1 MRRLLVIVTFALLLP
16 LCTVSCRRDTVYADE
31 QSVRLEFSE
40 EKVTFDTVFATMGTT
55 TRMVRV
61 YNRSQHDIELSAV
74 TLKHGRASRFR
85 LNVDGDTSLT
95 AQHVELQAGD
105 SLHIFIQ
112 ACIDPNESNAP
123 FLRTDSIMFSNGQV
137 LPLEAYGRN
146 AIYHRLK
153 PGATTWYDSIDCAGF
168 RHDRPHVF
176 LAPAAVLE
184 GNTLT
189 LLPGD
194 ELYFAAGAMLVID
207 SAARLMAE
215 GTADEPILFS
225 SVRHDPWYRSLPG
238 QWQTVWFYNFSQGN
252 VMRHCV
258 VENAVGGLRCY
269 PGSTLAVSNTVVRNC
284 SDAGIIGQD
293 ATIKADTLLVYD
305 CLSTLVLIGGG
316 DYRFNRSTMANYW
329 SYASRDTT
337 GVIISNYYPVSAT
350 ELYADDM
357 VRARFT
363 DCIIYG
369 NRPREVSIGKIE
381 GFLMD
386 TSFVHSI
393 VRGGAWD
400 VDPLF
405 MDVENDDYRL
415 MDASPA
421 TGIGYPFDQ

>member
-1 MRRLLVIVTFALLLP
+1 MRKVLYVVMLALAAVVATG
-16 LCTVSCRRDTVYADE
+16 CQRDTVYADE

-55 TRMVRV
+55 TRMVKV
-61 YNRSQHDIELSAV
+61 YNRSRNDIELSSV
-74 TLKHGRASRFR
+74 TLKHGRSSRFR
-85 LNVDGDTSLT
+85 LNVDGDTSMT
-95 AQHVELQAGD
+95 AHNVELQAGD
-105 SLHIFIQ
+105 SMHIFIQ
-112 ACIDPNESNAP
+112 ANIDPNESNAP
-123 FLRTDSIMFSNGQV
+123 FLRTDSIMFSNGQC

-153 PGATTWYDSIDCAGF
+153 PGATTWFDSIDCANF

-176 LAPAAVLE
+176 LDPAAVLE

-207 SAARLMAE
+207 SAASLVAV
-215 GTADEPILFS
+215 GTADQPILFS
-225 SVRHDPWYRSLPG
+225 SVRHDPWYRTLPG
-238 QWQTVWFYNFSQGN
+238 QWQTIWFYNYSVGN

-269 PGSTLAVSNTVVRNC
+269 PGSGLRVNNTVVRNC

-293 ATIKADTLLVYD
+293 ATIKGDTMLVYD
-305 CLSTLVLIGGG
+305 CLSSLVLIGGG
-316 DYRFNRSTMANYW
+316 DYRFNRCTLANYW
-329 SYASRDTT
+329 NYSTRDTV
-337 GVIISNYYPVSAT
+337 GVIISNYYPISAT
-350 ELYADDM
+350 ELYANDM
-357 VRARFT
+357 VRADFK

-369 NRPREVSIGKIE
+369 NRQREVAIGKLD

-386 TSFVHSI
+386 TAFVHSI

-400 VDPLF
+400 EDPMF
-405 MDVENDDYRL
+405 TDVSGDDYSL
-415 MDASPA
+415 QDGSPA
-421 TGIGYPFDQ
+421 IGIGYYFE